1 MLAAA
6 LVVPALPL
14 VVSAPAHAAT
24 NIICV
29 NRPSDAEC
37 QVRPG
42 DIATALQ
49 VAAADNA
56 DSIIRLGPGTYTGPF
71 TFDGTGSPLTIQGNG
86 NGTGDQAT
94 VFTVAPGGGSPV
106 LTATA
111 TTVRNVRVQLA
122 GSSGQGVRATAG
134 STLQQVIVADTPQ
147 AVATNAT
154 AFSVSDSLVQEST
167 VNLDRGTGN
176 RGMFVTGTVAQP
188 AAIRRVTVR
197 ASDAGITA
205 VSGPVSIENS
215 LLELGPAAVSG
226 LQAGIG
232 SPQSQLAVDLDARYL
247 TIVGGVAGSR
257 LVEARSDAAAVPST
271 VTLVNS
277 IVRGP
282 GTSLV
287 AQVPDGTTGVATIN
301 VSYTNFATKQALGGT
316 ITEGAGNLNVD
327 PAFRNPGASDYQ
339 LRVGSPV
346 VDKGNPLITSGT
358 DRNGDLRAVDGDG
371 NGSQVP
377 DMGAFELNDITAPT
391 STFTSGP
398 SGPTNNRQPVFQFR
412 SNENGARLECALDG
426 GAFQPC
432 TSPAT
437 TPPLA
442 DGSHSFSVRST
453 DAAFNVENPP
463 VTRTFTVDT
472 VAPNAT
478 ITKKPAKRFYKKR
491 VKFKFAVDE
500 PGATLQCNLDG
511 KGWKKCNAV
520 WKFNTKVGKHVMLVR
535 AVDAAGNVDA
545 TPARYKYKRLPQKK
559 RR

>member
-29 NRPSDAEC
+29 NRDASETDC
-37 QVRPG
+37 TSRP
-42 DIATALQ
+42 ATLQ
-49 VAAADNA
+49 LAIDQAKQDLVNA
-56 DSIIRLGPGTYTGPF
+56 SVIRIGPGVYVGPF
-71 TFDGTGSPLTIQGNG
+71 TFDGSLASLTVQGNN
-86 NGTGDQAT
+86 NGTGTNAT
-94 VFTVAPGGGSPV
+94 LIQGGVTV
-106 LTATA
+106 TNATM
-111 TTVRNVRVQLA
+111 RNVRVAAVNGGTALTV
-122 GSSGQGVRATAG
+122 SSDASSSVGN
-134 STLQQVIVADTPQ
+134 VIVADTAAAP
-147 AVATNAT
+147 ATNAVGIVAT
-154 AFSVSDSLVQEST
+154 AGRVQNTT
-167 VNLDRGTGN
+167 VNLDRAAGNTGIRTSGTTTLS
-176 RGMFVTGTVAQP
+176 RVTTRTSQYGVVNTNGPLQIDNALIELGSSAVAGLRVGTDASTSATVAS
-188 AAIRRVTVR
+188 AKHLTV
-197 ASDAGITA
+197 
-205 VSGPVSIENS
+205 
-215 LLELGPAAVSG
+215 
-226 LQAGIG
+226 
-232 SPQSQLAVDLDARYL
+232 
-247 TIVGGVAGSR
+247 VGGAAG
-257 LVEARSDAAAVPST
+257 ARGVWAFSDDAAAPAT
-271 VTLVNS
+271 ITLDNS
-277 IVRGP
+277 IVWGPATSVSATAGP
-282 GTSLV
+282 GTADLGIRYSDY
-287 AQVPDGTTGVATIN
+287 QTE
-301 VSYTNFATKQALGGT
+301 QELGGDVT
-316 ITEGAGNLNVD
+316 SVEGNLDVD
-327 PAFRNPGASDYQ
+327 PAFRNPATGDYE
-339 LRVGSPV
+339 LRAGSPV
-346 VDKGNPLITSGT
+346 VDKASLGLTTAT
-358 DRNGDLRAVDGDG
+358 DRDDRGRAFDGDG

-511 KGWKKCNAV
+511 KGWRKCNAV